1 MRGGRTFDCKKVA
14 LAISFAQLVIQ
25 GNTNQLAKQGNTNQ
39 LVIQGNTNQLVI
51 QGNTN
56 QLVKL
61 VKQGNTNSNEDDG
74 EICHCEGNATY
85 IICGFLWIRSGQI

>member
-1 MRGGRTFDCKKVA
+1 MSVRSELLYINEGFKLGSMRGGRTFDCKKVA
-14 LAISFAQLVIQ
+14 QPISFA
-25 GNTNQLAKQGNTNQ
+25 Q

-85 IICGFLWIRSGQI
+85 IICGFLRIRSGQI

>member
-25 GNTNQLAKQGNTNQ
+25 GNTNQLVKQGNTNQLAKQGNTNQ

-51 QGNTN
+51 QGDTKN
-56 QLVKL
+56 
-61 VKQGNTNSNEDDG
+61 NEDDD
-74 EICHCEGNATY
+74 ENQHCQGNATY
-85 IICGFLWIRSGQI
+85 IICGFPSFG